1 MLEELMRWTWLPPQA
16 YLTCSLEVRGR
27 RHYQNLLDFLAKIGG
42 KASEI
47 ADNQVRGACDRC
59 QKSGAFIPAED
70 AERRPGVRQHPT
82 AAA

>member
-1 MLEELMRWTWLPPQA
+1 
-16 YLTCSLEVRGR
+16 
-27 RHYQNLLDFLAKIGG
+27 LDFLAKIGG